1 MISLQT
7 MLTVPQVAPSLP
19 VIFLARLLSALAV
32 CSTHPSMGV
41 FVSEIVHPDW
51 RGSMGVVPSIFLA
64 LGITKVNASLIALP
78 TYLFFL
84 LSSQP
89 LTCPAHASCQPP
101 LSESRPVLSGID
113 IGTSKG
119 THHHTAQVDHQCI
132 VVGCLG

>member
-1 MISLQT
+1 

-89 LTCPAHASCQPP
+89 LTCPCQLPATPVRIQAGPP
-101 LSESRPVLSGID
+101 W
-113 IGTSKG
+113 
-119 THHHTAQVDHQCI
+119 H
-132 VVGCLG
+132 